1 MSIYTFKKMDYNF
14 HMKYKTSFGQFLD
27 KEYLKW
33 QQELQRRATQGE
45 FAEYIGVERS
55 LLSHYLNNGTLPT
68 KEMAQRIAE
77 RLGPEVFRVLENA
90 DPDPVI
96 SWIGRNW
103 QNIPPEIQEQLIGL
117 IKAYTQEPIPQDK
130 KNTAKQNV

>member
-1 MSIYTFKKMDYNF
+1 MAKKNYNF
-14 HMKYKTSFGQFLD
+14 HMKYKTSFSLFLE
-27 KEYLKW
+27 KEYIKW

-90 DPDPVI
+90 DPGPII

-103 QNIPPEIQEQLIGL
+103 QNIPAEIQGQIIDLV
-117 IKAYTQEPIPQDK
+117 KPYAQDP
-130 KNTAKQNV
+130 AP